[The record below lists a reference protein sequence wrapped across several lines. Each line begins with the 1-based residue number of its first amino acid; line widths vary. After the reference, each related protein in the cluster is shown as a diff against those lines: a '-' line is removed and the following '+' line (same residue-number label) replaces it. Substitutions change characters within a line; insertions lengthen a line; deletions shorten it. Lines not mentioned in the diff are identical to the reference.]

1 MTNLR
6 LTTPSR
12 SGFAQKRLATKRTKG
27 FTLVELIVVIL
38 IIAILAA
45 LVVPNLINRTGQA
58 KRAKAAA
65 DIATIS
71 GTVQSFRL
79 DNDRYPT
86 TEEGLQSLRTAP
98 ADAPNWRGPYT
109 TKDIPLDPWGYDYQ
123 YQWPGPLGDDSF
135 TLLSYGSDR
144 APGGEGDAADIA
156 EGDQ

>member
-1 MTNLR
+1 MTTLR
-6 LTTPSR
+6 KTPHRSR
-12 SGFAQKRLATKRTKG
+12 G

-58 KRAKAAA
+58 KRAAAA
-65 DIATIS
+65 GDISTIS
-71 GTVQSFRL
+71 GLIQQYRI
-79 DNDRYPT
+79 DNDRYPSG
-86 TEEGLQSLRTAP
+86 EEGLQALRTAP

-109 TKDIPLDPWGYDYQ
+109 QKDIPLDPWGSEYV
-123 YQWPGPLGDDSF
+123 YQWPGPLGDESF
-135 TLLSYGSDR
+135 SLTSYGSDR